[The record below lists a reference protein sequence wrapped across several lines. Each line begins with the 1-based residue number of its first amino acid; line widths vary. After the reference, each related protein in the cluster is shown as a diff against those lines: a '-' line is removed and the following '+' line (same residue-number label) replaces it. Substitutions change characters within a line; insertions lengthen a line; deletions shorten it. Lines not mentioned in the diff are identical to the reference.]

1 MRISIRDTASF
12 LGASRIPN
20 LLIIVATQFIAS
32 NFLLHIPIERLIEV
46 RYGLFLLS
54 TAMIGAGG
62 YIINDYFDQ
71 KIDMINRPQTV
82 IVGTDLRRRL
92 ALFFH
97 ASLTIGG
104 ILLGFMIDPLIGAI
118 HIFSSGA
125 LWTYSGLLKRQILI
139 GTLTISF
146 LTSLSL
152 LILMVY
158 FRTFSLLIVA
168 YSMFGGVTI
177 FIRESIKDIISV
189 KGETAFGVQSIPIVW
204 GVRGAKLVILIAG
217 IAGVSLM
224 AFYLISINNWIV
236 KYFFVGVSIVILWSF
251 YRLTKA
257 DKIKDF
263 KEIKRAIDTI
273 IILGLVSIL
282 LA

>member
-1 MRISIRDTASF
+1 M
-12 LGASRIPN
+12 
-20 LLIIVATQFIAS
+20 IIVATQFIAS
-32 NFLLHIPIERLIEV
+32 HFLLHIPIERLIEV

-236 KYFFVGVSIVILWSF
+236 KYFFVVVSIVILWSF

>member
-20 LLIIVATQFIAS
+20 LLIIVASQFIAS
-32 NFLLHIPIERLIEV
+32 HFLLHIPIERLIEV

-236 KYFFVGVSIVILWSF
+236 KYFFVVVSIVILWSF

>member
-104 ILLGFMIDPLIGAI
+104 ILLGFMIDPLIGVI

>member
-32 NFLLHIPIERLIEV
+32 HFLLHIPIERLIEV

-236 KYFFVGVSIVILWSF
+236 KYFFVVVSIVILWSF